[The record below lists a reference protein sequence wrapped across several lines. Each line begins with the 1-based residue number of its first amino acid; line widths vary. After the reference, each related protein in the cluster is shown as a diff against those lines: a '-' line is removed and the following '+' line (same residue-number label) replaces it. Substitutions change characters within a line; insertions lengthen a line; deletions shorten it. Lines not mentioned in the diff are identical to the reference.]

1 MSCSRRGVDGRGRP
15 HQPSTPRRAV
25 RRPRRAVRRP
35 RRALRRPRRALRR
48 PRPIYRLWTAHGEKS
63 TRVKRVL
70 EMKARQG
77 MIGTSI

>member
-1 MSCSRRGVDGRGRP
+1 MSCSRRGVDGLCRP
-15 HQPSTPRRAV
+15 HQPST
-25 RRPRRAVRRP
+25 PRRAVRRP